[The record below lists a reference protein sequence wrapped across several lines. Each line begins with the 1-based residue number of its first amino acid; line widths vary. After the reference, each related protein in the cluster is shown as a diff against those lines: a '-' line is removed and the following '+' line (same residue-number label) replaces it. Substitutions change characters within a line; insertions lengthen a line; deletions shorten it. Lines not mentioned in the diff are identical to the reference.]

1 MRKCLLFI
9 ILFPSFCLSQ
19 NIYNP
24 YLLYENLGG
33 IYDKDSLRTIDINFY
48 NSDFNNILDSTF
60 YNDPLHRLP
69 AQIVFNN
76 IILDSVAIRYKGNSS
91 YTKCNSLVK
100 KPYNIDMNNIIS
112 GQKLMGYKKMKL
124 SNSWFD
130 PTFLKE
136 LLATKIYQRYLPTY
150 ETNLLKVNTQGNYTG
165 LYLNQEAVNKQ
176 FLEKHFSEKDGAFFK
191 CDPIDMSMYSPNL
204 EFLGTDSFL
213 YYNSYE
219 LKSDYGWSSLI
230 NLIDVLNNSSYDI
243 ESVLNV
249 DRVLWYFAAN
259 HVVMNYD
266 TYNIGSPHNY
276 YLYQT
281 EDNLFQIIPWDL
293 SESFINASGST
304 PSGILSDPYS
314 VQPNKPLLNTLLN
327 NQLYRKIYTAHLR
340 TIINES
346 LDTSWFLQ
354 NINSLQALAY
364 PAVLTDTEK
373 GYSSQD
379 FFDNINQ
386 VCVLNQWI
394 SAQPLM
400 PVILARIN
408 DLIQNP
414 EINLTPPTI
423 SNLNVFGNYI
433 SAEVFGADSVH
444 LMLTLSEYNSGFQ
457 EIVMND
463 DGQNGDVVAGDGIY
477 TTNYQFPLN
486 GDEVKFY
493 IRAHNNNALTLLPER
508 AEYVF
513 YTYSNITGV
522 ENTENGQ
529 NTNQQIKNRR
539 LIKIVDSIG
548 RETNEKE
555 NSILFYIYSDGSVE
569 KKIILK

>member
-1 MRKCLLFI
+1 M
-9 ILFPSFCLSQ
+9 
-19 NIYNP
+19 
-24 YLLYENLGG
+24 
-33 IYDKDSLRTIDINFY
+33 
-48 NSDFNNILDSTF
+48 
-60 YNDPLHRLP
+60 
-69 AQIVFNN
+69 
-76 IILDSVAIRYKGNSS
+76 LDSVAIRYKGNSS
-91 YTKCNSLVK
+91 YTNCNSVVK
-100 KPYNIDMNNIIS
+100 KPYNIDMNDIIS

-136 LLATKIYQRYLPTY
+136 LIATKIYQRYLPTY
-150 ETNLLKVNTQGNYTG
+150 ETNLLKVNTQGSYTG
-165 LYLNQEAVNKQ
+165 LYLNQEAINKQ

-191 CDPIDMSMYSPNL
+191 CDPIDMLIYSPNL
-204 EFLGTDSFL
+204 EFLGTDSSL

-219 LKSDYGWSSLI
+219 LKSDHGWSSLV
-230 NLIDVLNNSSYDI
+230 NLIDVLNNAPSDI

-259 HVVMNYD
+259 HIIMNYD

-281 EDNLFQIIPWDL
+281 GDNLFQIIPWDL

-304 PSGILSDPYS
+304 PTGILSDPYFI
-314 VQPNKPLLNTLLN
+314 QPNKPLLNLLLN

-354 NINSLQALAY
+354 NISSLQSLAY
-364 PAVLTDTEK
+364 PAVISDTEK
-373 GYSSQD
+373 GYSNHD
-379 FFDNINQ
+379 FFDNISQ
-386 VCVLNQWI
+386 VSVLNQWI

-408 DLIQNP
+408 DLTQNP

-423 SNLNVFGNYI
+423 SNLNIFGNYI

-457 EIVMND
+457 QIVMHD

-477 TTNYQFPLN
+477 TTNYQFPVN
-486 GDEVKFY
+486 GEEVKFY
-493 IRAHNNNALTLLPER
+493 IRAYNNDALILLPER

-513 YTYSNITGV
+513 YTYSLTTSNI
-522 ENTENGQ
+522 NTS
-529 NTNQQIKNRR
+529 NTNQKKLLDVTDILGK
-539 LIKIVDSIG
+539 SIIPKY
-548 RETNEKE
+548 NMP
-555 NSILFYIYSDGSVE
+555 LFYIYDDGTVE
-569 KKIILK
+569 KKIIIE

>member
-9 ILFPSFCLSQ
+9 ILFPNLCLSQ

-33 IYDKDSLRTIDINFY
+33 MYDKDSLRTIDINFY

-60 YNDPLHRLP
+60 YNDPLYRLP
-69 AQIVFNN
+69 AQIIFNN

-91 YTKCNSLVK
+91 YTKCNSVVK
-100 KPYNIDMNNIIS
+100 KPYNIDMNDIIS

-165 LYLNQEAVNKQ
+165 LYLNQEAINKQ

-191 CDPIDMSMYSPNL
+191 CDPIDMLIYSPNL
-204 EFLGTDSFL
+204 EFLGTDSSL

-219 LKSDYGWSSLI
+219 LKSDHGWSSLV
-230 NLIDVLNNSSYDI
+230 NLIDVLNNTPSDI

-259 HVVMNYD
+259 HIIMNYD
-266 TYNIGSPHNY
+266 AYNIGSPHNY

-281 EDNLFQIIPWDL
+281 GDNLFQIIPWDL

-304 PSGILSDPYS
+304 PTGILSDPYLI
-314 VQPNKPLLNTLLN
+314 QPNKPLLNLLLN

-354 NINSLQALAY
+354 NINSLQSLSY
-364 PAVLTDTEK
+364 PAVISDTEK
-373 GYSSQD
+373 GYSNQD
-379 FFDNINQ
+379 FFDNIGQ
-386 VCVLNQWI
+386 VSVLNQWI
-394 SAQPLM
+394 SAQPFM

-408 DLIQNP
+408 DLTQNP
-414 EINLTPPTI
+414 EINLTPPKI
-423 SNLNVFGNYI
+423 SNLNIFGNYI

-477 TTNYQFPLN
+477 TTNYQFPVN

-493 IRAHNNNALTLLPER
+493 IRAYNNDALILLPER

-513 YTYSNITGV
+513 YTYSLTTGNI
-522 ENTENGQ
+522 NTS
-529 NTNQQIKNRR
+529 NTNQKNLLNVTDILGR
-539 LIKIVDSIG
+539 SIIPKY
-548 RETNEKE
+548 NMP
-555 NSILFYIYSDGSVE
+555 LFYIYDDGTVE
-569 KKIILK
+569 KKIIIE